1 MLSNIL
7 TSSHQIGVML
17 TYISGCYLD
26 WRMLSLSGLTLVFLF
41 ILCVSLI
48 PESPLY
54 LASKASFDEAEQAL
68 IRLGRRND
76 CVKFFKEIQT
86 DMSVFD
92 MSLAKSWRQY
102 LDPRVYRPLLS
113 SLALMFFFQV
123 PD

>member
-1 MLSNIL
+1 
-7 TSSHQIGVML
+7 ML

-123 PD
+123 PG